1 MKGFPPKA
9 KSFWNNGTYQNLKG
23 GGGEFPPCTTVGGMT
38 LGVRPRVKFCNHDD
52 EDNVEKNNWFCEQTL
67 FSTYYN
73 VKPPNSTSTY
83 DSTYDNEF
91 SFIFFNLDKVK

>member
-1 MKGFPPKA
+1 
-9 KSFWNNGTYQNLKG
+9 
-23 GGGEFPPCTTVGGMT
+23 MT
-38 LGVRPRVKFCNHDD
+38 LGVRPRVKILQPPRRGQRG
-52 EDNVEKNNWFCEQTL
+52 KNNWFCEQTL